1 MPLRQK
7 VLEIF
12 FYTTND
18 CFVMLC
24 TKINTRV
31 NCMKQSNRSITIN
44 KPNDDFLG
52 SINI

>member
-1 MPLRQK
+1 MLIRQK
-7 VLEIF
+7 VLEIL

-31 NCMKQSNRSITIN
+31 NCMKQSNQSITIN

-52 SINI
+52 NINI